1 MHILNQVDIGYF
13 INNHLFVDTYKNS
26 TATTTYTS
34 LSSERIVSFLPS
46 STEILYEI
54 GAGSQ
59 IVGVTHECKYPDDAK
74 RKPQVINASFDAK
87 KMNSKEIDQKII
99 ELMHSNRD
107 IYLIN
112 DEKLREA
119 KPDLIIAQG
128 LCEVC
133 APFAKEIDRAFSIL
147 GYRPGIL
154 VLDPHDL
161 DDILTSIMDI
171 AERVNRVTEGRKLVV
186 SLQKRI
192 DSIRMRSGQRIVEE
206 GKKKN
211 NNKPKVLCLEWVNPF
226 FIAGHWVPQM
236 VEIAGG
242 INGLSYSGQ
251 PSRRINDIDEIRK
264 FNPDKIILMPCG
276 FNIERTLKE
285 AKILETNDKW
295 KSLQSVQNNEVYAVN
310 AGAYFS
316 KPGPR
321 TITGLEVIAKII
333 DPEGFEDIKVPA
345 DSFIKYGYH
354 KAP

>member
-1 MHILNQVDIGYF
+1 M
-13 INNHLFVDTYKNS
+13 
-26 TATTTYTS
+26 
-34 LSSERIVSFLPS
+34 SSERIVSFLPS

-59 IVGVTHECKYPDDAK
+59 IVGVTHECNYPDDAK
-74 RKPQVINASFDAK
+74 KKPRVINASFDAN
-87 KMNSKEIDQKII
+87 KMNSKSIDQKII
-99 ELMHSNRD
+99 ELMQSATD
-107 IYLIN
+107 IYVIN

-128 LCEVC
+128 VCEVC
-133 APFAKEIDRAFSIL
+133 APFAKEIDRASSIL
-147 GYRPGIL
+147 GYRPDTL
-154 VLDPHDL
+154 VLDPHNL

-192 DSIRMRSGQRIVEE
+192 DSIKTRSGRRVVVDEHE
-206 GKKKN
+206 NNN
-211 NNKPKVLCLEWVNPF
+211 NNKSKVLCLEWIEPF
-226 FIAGHWVPQM
+226 FTAGHWVPQM

-251 PSRRINDIDEIRK
+251 PSRRINDMDEITS

-276 FNIERTLKE
+276 FTIERTLKE
-285 AKILETNDKW
+285 AKILETNEKW
-295 KSLQSVQNNEVYAVN
+295 KSLESVQNNEVYAVN

-321 TITGLEVIAKII
+321 TITGLEIIAKII

-345 DSFIKYGYH
+345 NSFSKYGYH
-354 KAP
+354 